1 MKYRLTCLRLDL
13 LTQPLGPLNCALG
26 LNVDVQRTC
35 NEIYFCVVPFHVKAY
50 PFFVV
55 IMNRFTLLLA
65 KNSSEKNKTRTFCP
79 KIYIFY
85 I

>member
-26 LNVDVQRTC
+26 LNVDVRRTC

-65 KNSSEKNKTRTFCP
+65 KNSSEKIKLGHFAQRYF
-79 KIYIFY
+79 FY